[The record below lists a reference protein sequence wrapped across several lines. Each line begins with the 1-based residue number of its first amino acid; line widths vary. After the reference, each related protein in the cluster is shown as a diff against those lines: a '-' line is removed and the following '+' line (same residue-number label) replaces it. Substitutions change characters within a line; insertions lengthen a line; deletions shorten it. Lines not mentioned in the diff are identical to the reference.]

1 MENKYFC
8 PYMQQICSGDCRFAY
23 ENRHGSD
30 GYCCMRPS
38 TSAENRVRELETGL
52 YKARQALLEIEWAI
66 NRFKKMDNK

>member
-30 GYCCMRPS
+30 GYYCMRPS
-38 TSAENRVRELETGL
+38 TSAENRVSELETGL
-52 YKARQALLEIEWAI
+52 YKAKQALLEIEWAI